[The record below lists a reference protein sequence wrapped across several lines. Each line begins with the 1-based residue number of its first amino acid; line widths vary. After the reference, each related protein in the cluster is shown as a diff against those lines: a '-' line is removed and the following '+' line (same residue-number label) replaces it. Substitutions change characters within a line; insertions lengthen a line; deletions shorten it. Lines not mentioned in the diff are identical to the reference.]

1 MARYIIIGAGAVGGT
16 IGARLFESGHD
27 VVLVARGEHLGVLR
41 GWGLKFLTPESE
53 SILAVPAVGGPEELT
68 PGADDVLILATKTQ
82 HSEAALEP
90 WTGYAH
96 ARAGQP
102 PIILAQNGVANE
114 PLALRRYPR
123 VYGASVW
130 LPAVH
135 LEPGVV
141 EAQKV
146 PVTGILHLGRYP
158 EGADDFIRGVAGD
171 LESSKFR
178 APVSDAVM
186 RWKYAKLLGNLASA
200 VEALT
205 GNIEAKEA
213 QELVG
218 RARAE
223 GVAVLEAAG
232 IGYASKEEQAPYW
245 ELLQGK
251 QANKGLGRPGGSSW
265 QSLARQSGS
274 VESDYIN
281 GEIVLLGRVHG
292 VPTPV
297 NEAVQLQVKISA
309 LNRRPPGSLSIAEL
323 NERVEAGV
331 RSSQQS

>member
-16 IGARLFESGHD
+16 IGARLFESGHE
-27 VVLVARGEHLGVLR
+27 VVLVARGEHLAALR
-41 GWGLKFLTPESE
+41 GGGLRFLTPKSE
-53 SILAVPAVGGPEELT
+53 ATLPAVAGPEELT

-90 WTGYAH
+90 WTGYVH
-96 ARAGQP
+96 AEAGQP

-114 PLALRRYPR
+114 PLALRRFPR
-123 VYGASVW
+123 VYGMCVW

-141 EAQKV
+141 ESRGV
-146 PVTGILHLGRYP
+146 PISGVLHVGRYP

-171 LESSKFR
+171 LEKSNFR

-186 RWKYAKLLGNLASA
+186 RWKYAKLLGNLTNA

-205 GNIEAKEA
+205 GPAERDEAKD
-213 QELVG
+213 LIG

-223 GVAVLEAAG
+223 GEAALDAAG
-232 IGYASKEEQAPYW
+232 IAYASIEEQAPYR
-245 ELLQGK
+245 ELLRSEQPG
-251 QANKGLGRPGGSSW
+251 GGPRRTGGSSW
-265 QSLARQSGS
+265 QSLARQSGN
-274 VESDYIN
+274 VEVDYLN
-281 GEIVLLGRVHG
+281 GEIILLGRLHG

-297 NEAVQLQVKISA
+297 NETLQRLVKISA
-309 LNRRPPGSLSIAEL
+309 LRRRPPGSLSVAEL
-323 NERVEAGV
+323 SARIDG
-331 RSSQQS
+331 R